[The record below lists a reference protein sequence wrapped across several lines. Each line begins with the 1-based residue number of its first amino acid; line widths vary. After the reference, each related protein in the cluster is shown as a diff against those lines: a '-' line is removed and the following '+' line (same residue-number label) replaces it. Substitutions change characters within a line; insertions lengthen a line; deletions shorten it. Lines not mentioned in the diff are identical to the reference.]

1 MKFEYALSINS
12 TEIMSDTKKAIQPH
26 NGCCQHPSPPPL
38 SAAVGTTVAEES
50 AHAGIGGGAHGC
62 ADTHRLAPDVL
73 FTEKFVSLSCSI
85 VGYEKVLPDGSATG
99 GSGDHF
105 GEESTF
111 EEVSK
116 VLADTSA
123 ALEEGDDKPKVRALR
138 MHTRTRPLYPAIA
151 HTPGR
156 RYRTV

>member
-1 MKFEYALSINS
+1 M
-12 TEIMSDTKKAIQPH
+12 
-26 NGCCQHPSPPPL
+26 
-38 SAAVGTTVAEES
+38 AEES
-50 AHAGIGGGAHGC
+50 AHAGIALGGALGC
-62 ADTHRLAPDVL
+62 ADTHRLAPDVVVV

-99 GSGDHF
+99 DHSGDHF

-138 MHTRTRPLYPAIA
+138 MHTRARPLYPAIA

-156 RYRTV
+156 RYCTV